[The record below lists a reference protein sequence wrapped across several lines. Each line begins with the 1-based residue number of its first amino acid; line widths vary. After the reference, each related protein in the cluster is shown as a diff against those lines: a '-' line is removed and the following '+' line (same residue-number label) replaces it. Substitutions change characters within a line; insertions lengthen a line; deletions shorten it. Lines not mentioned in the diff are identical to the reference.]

1 MVAKMT
7 NQQANK
13 ILDEVKDGNHFATIK
28 SITEALWQTGD
39 LRVPENLTPSDLD
52 GINARREKICLGQ
65 GAKTGC

>member
-1 MVAKMT
+1 MT

-39 LRVPENLTPSDLD
+39 LRVPENLTPFDLD
-52 GINARREKICLGQ
+52 GINARRKEIRMGQ
-65 GAKTGC
+65 GAETGC

>member
-1 MVAKMT
+1 MT

-39 LRVPENLTPSDLD
+39 LRVPENLTSFDLD
-52 GINARREKICLGQ
+52 GINAKRKEICLG
-65 GAKTGC
+65 

>member
-1 MVAKMT
+1 MT

-39 LRVPENLTPSDLD
+39 LRVPKNLTPFDLD
-52 GINARREKICLGQ
+52 GINAGREKIRMGQ
-65 GAKTGC
+65 GAET